1 MKAIRTI
8 LIAQNDP
15 AATFPLSAAMQR
27 AGWSPIT
34 TRDLDSTI
42 VTARRR
48 GPDAIILNST
58 LPGGGLEAL
67 KRLRS
72 SAYTAA
78 TPIVCIIPESS
89 PDRAEFAAA
98 GCLAMVAPPVNPA
111 DVEALVKRQL
121 TNVEP
126 MQVRQ
131 VPKAVLAE
139 SGRIRM
145 LLKSGL
151 MENPR
156 DQLFRKLTEL
166 ITRILKVPA
175 ALVTVVGDDRQRFL
189 GETGLPDDWSRK
201 GESPLTHSFCQW
213 VVGGQEHLVVADTRE
228 HPVLKTNL
236 SVRDLGVTAYAGV
249 PFTLG
254 AQTLGSVCAIDREP
268 RDWTTDDLELLR
280 DISMIVEGHLASSA
294 TESSAG
300 ERIAALSNA
309 IIGAARVL
317 QRDDIRTDERSELA
331 KMIDEKSKVLVK
343 LTA

>member
-1 MKAIRTI
+1 MKTIRTI

-98 GCLAMVAPPVNPA
+98 GCLAMVEPPVNPA

-121 TNVEP
+121 TKAEP
-126 MQVRQ
+126 MQV
-131 VPKAVLAE
+131 PKSVIAE

-151 MENPR
+151 MESPR
-156 DQLFRKLTEL
+156 DELFRKLSEL
-166 ITRILKVPA
+166 ITRILKVPT

-189 GETGLPDDWSRK
+189 GETGLPDEWSRK

-213 VVGGQEHLVVADTRE
+213 VAGGQEDLVVADTRE
-228 HPVLKTNL
+228 HPALKTNR
-236 SVRDLGVTAYAGV
+236 SVHEMGVTAYAGV

-254 AQTLGSVCAIDREP
+254 AQTLGSVCAIDHQP
-268 RDWTTDDLELLR
+268 RNWKPEDLELLR
-280 DISMIVEGHLASSA
+280 DISMIVEGHLASAA
-294 TESSAG
+294 TDSGAG

-317 QRDDIRTDERSELA
+317 QRDDIRTDERRELA
-331 KMIDEKSKVLVK
+331 RMIAEKSKVLLK
-343 LTA
+343 LTT